1 MDSNFFQN
9 HFRIWR
15 DLEDGSFKFMIIQ
28 EGQDCVKY
36 PYSASKEDVC
46 EFMMPYI
53 YELAFFEAYGKP
65 YSKEY
70 PDAVTFKHSL
80 ERWIQSSIGHGNM
93 TLTEARLILSE
104 LYLPTTD
111 FSI

>member
-9 HFRIWR
+9 NIRIWR
-15 DLEDGSFKFMIIQ
+15 DSDDGTLNFMIIQ

-36 PYSASKEDVC
+36 PYSASKEDVFD
-46 EFMMPYI
+46 FMMPYI
-53 YELAFFEAYGKP
+53 YELAYFEAYGKP

-70 PDAVTFKHSL
+70 HDAVTFKKSL
-80 ERWIQSSIGHGNM
+80 ESWLQSHIGHGNM